1 MSAVGWVIKQIA
13 LPLSLDRQFSF
24 DNFVSD
30 QAELIV
36 ASLKALVLGEGE
48 AQIGLWGSAASGKSH
63 LLNASADFAR
73 RKGVVLQIY
82 DAVQLQHCAASEFEG
97 YGDCDVLAID
107 NLDAIAGNP
116 EWEAFFYQVIN
127 RCRDGDYRFLFA
139 LTDKPDDLRTRLDDF
154 RSRLQWGLMLQLPSG
169 GDAEIREI
177 LRRRAGLLG
186 IELPV
191 EVISYLMTHYP
202 RDLSAQMAILRRLD
216 ETSLS
221 HQRKVTIP
229 LVKTALLE
237 QVD

>member
-1 MSAVGWVIKQIA
+1 VGWVIKQIA
-13 LPLSLDRQFSF
+13 LPISLDRQFSF

-36 ASLKALVLGEGE
+36 VSLKALVLGVGE
-48 AQIGLWGSAASGKSH
+48 SQIGLWGSAASGKTH

-73 RKGVVLQIY
+73 KNGVVLQIY
-82 DAVQLQHCAASEFEG
+82 DAAQLQYCTVSEFDG
-97 YGDCDVLAID
+97 YSDCDVLAID

-127 RCRDGDYRFLFA
+127 RCRDGDYRFLYA
-139 LTDKPDDLRTRLDDF
+139 MTDKPDDLHTRLNDF

-177 LRRRAGLLG
+177 LRRRASLLG
-186 IELPV
+186 IELSA
-191 EVISYLMTHYP
+191 EVISYLMSHYP

-221 HQRKVTIP
+221 HQRKITIP

-237 QVD
+237 QID